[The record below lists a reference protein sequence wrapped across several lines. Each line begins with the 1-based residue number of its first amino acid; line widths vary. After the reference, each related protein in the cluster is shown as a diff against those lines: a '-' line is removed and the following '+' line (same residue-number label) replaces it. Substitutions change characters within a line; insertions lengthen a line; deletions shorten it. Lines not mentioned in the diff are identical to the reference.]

1 MSKLPGSFGR
11 RPFTWK
17 LWAGLAG
24 LLFLLAIPLLR
35 LAGGYL
41 QTLGF
46 LTFLYVTMST
56 AWNILGGYTGQTSFG
71 HATFYGLG
79 AYTTMI
85 LALRGVPPLLTLP
98 LAGIVAAVYGLLWG
112 YPCLR
117 LRGQYFAIATIGV
130 GEATR
135 LLMLNLDDLLKNS
148 ALFEGLLRKGVLTGG
163 ATGLMLPTP
172 PDIRAYATA
181 FYYGGLALMFLA
193 LAISWWVRK
202 SKFGLGLFAINMDID
217 AAETVGVP
225 TTRYKILAL
234 LLSAFMVGM
243 AGSIYAQY
251 VFYIDPQTVFGFPV
265 SIAMV
270 LMPTI
275 GGIGTLVGPI
285 LGAVVYVVVQDRILT
300 ANLTLGALKL
310 SLSTMHLLV
319 YGGLLVLI
327 VLFEPKGLIGLFRRF
342 ARWWERRRPRLAAL
356 RDRNQS
362 EVGHGRT
369 P

>member
-1 MSKLPGSFGR
+1 MQARKVLRS
-11 RPFTWK
+11 WK
-17 LWAGLAG
+17 VWAGVLGLA
-24 LLFLLAIPLLR
+24 FLLLIPFLKI
-35 LAGGYL
+35 AGGYL

-46 LTFLYVTMST
+46 LTFLYVILST

-79 AYTTMI
+79 AYTTSV
-85 LALRGVPPLLTLP
+85 LALRGIPALLTIP
-98 LAGIVAAVYGLLWG
+98 IAGIVASFYGLLWG

-135 LLMLNLDDLLKNS
+135 LLMLNMDDLIKNNALLK
-148 ALFEGLLRKGVLTGG
+148 GLLQKGVLTGG

-172 PDIRAYATA
+172 PDIREYATG
-181 FYYGGLALMFLA
+181 FYYGVMVLMFIA
-193 LAISWWVRK
+193 LLISWWVK
-202 SKFGLGLFAINMDID
+202 NSKFGLGLFAINMDID
-217 AAETVGVP
+217 AAETVGVN

-234 LLSAFMVGM
+234 LLSAFLVGIG
-243 AGSIYAQY
+243 GSIYALY
-251 VFYIDPQTVFGFPV
+251 VFYIDPQTVFGFPM

-275 GGIGTLVGPI
+275 GGIGTLTGPI
-285 LGAVVYVVVQDRILT
+285 LGAVVYIVVQDRILT
-300 ANLTLGALKL
+300 ANLNLGFMKL

-327 VLFEPKGLIGLFRRF
+327 ILFEPRGLLGIHRRLSK
-342 ARWWERRRPRLAAL
+342 WWEKHRRLPMAAK
-356 RDRNQS
+356 RAA
-362 EVGHGRT
+362 
-369 P
+369 